1 MKYFRVYLYFSFRIS
16 HYVIDGLILFQ
27 ENHDLIRE
35 LRKLQKSNIKD
46 IEDASSNVLFL
57 LIDKDIIIKD
67 GK

>member
-16 HYVIDGLILFQ
+16 RYVIDGLILFQ